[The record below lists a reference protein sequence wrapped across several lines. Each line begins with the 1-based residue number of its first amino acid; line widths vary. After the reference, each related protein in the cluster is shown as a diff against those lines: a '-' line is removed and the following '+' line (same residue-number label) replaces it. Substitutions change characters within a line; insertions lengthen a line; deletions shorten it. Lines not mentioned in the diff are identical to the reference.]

1 MPNFDSLKSNS
12 ITTDLV
18 GLLKKILRL
27 APDAAY
33 DSQCI
38 KTDQLVKFLEFPARR
53 EEIGSNWLDAETNES
68 TVSDIHYLMGDY
80 FMKNG
85 DRIRI
90 GFEILIEFR
99 LLRQLPFYYRS
110 TSGLI
115 KSSKVHSNN
124 IWSISRWIRLDL
136 THGHLLHFARLLILM
151 TSCDHLTILNRES
164 TIANYRVRSLL
175 STRRFHW
182 RKMEKF

>member
-1 MPNFDSLKSNS
+1 MVIQNSMKAIQWTDVDLILKVLLPVEMPNFDSLKSNS

-38 KTDQLVKFLEFPARR
+38 KTDQLVKFLEYPTRR
-53 EEIGSNWLDAETNES
+53 AEIGFDWLDAETNET

-90 GFEILIEFR
+90 G
-99 LLRQLPFYYRS
+99 
-110 TSGLI
+110 
-115 KSSKVHSNN
+115 
-124 IWSISRWIRLDL
+124 
-136 THGHLLHFARLLILM
+136 
-151 TSCDHLTILNRES
+151 C
-164 TIANYRVRSLL
+164 
-175 STRRFHW
+175 
-182 RKMEKF
+182 

>member
-53 EEIGSNWLDAETNES
+53 EEIGSDWLDEETNES

-90 GFEILIEFR
+90 GFEIIIDSQ
-99 LLRQLPFYYRS
+99 LLRQLPFYL
-110 TSGLI
+110 G
-115 KSSKVHSNN
+115 
-124 IWSISRWIRLDL
+124 
-136 THGHLLHFARLLILM
+136 
-151 TSCDHLTILNRES
+151 
-164 TIANYRVRSLL
+164 SL
-175 STRRFHW
+175 R
-182 RKMEKF
+182 